1 MLPPAAVK
9 VTKLDFHAID
19 APKDQAVDRLSA
31 LVTQSARSI
40 VPEAVVGEALRG
52 PTLILDCQPEE
63 QPIVIWSSKLPLLLS
78 TQQRRLVI
86 EHRCVG

>member
-19 APKDQAVDRLSA
+19 APK
-31 LVTQSARSI
+31 VTQSARSI

-63 QPIVIWSSKLPLLLS
+63 QPIAIWSSKLPLLLS

-86 EHRCVG
+86 EHRCVR